1 MSSASSVD
9 RFRPATVWKT
19 MSQDRRVEA
28 ARAFW
33 ADGQAAEQHAEAI
46 LAIAGHLKFRPKSAA
61 ALPIDRRARY
71 LAGLPAMPEAVAAR
85 LLIAWHLERQRPMMG
100 AFLDALGITHE
111 NGLINEEVKP
121 PDTDRLA
128 SAAKTLAAS
137 YPPEDVTLYFSAL
150 ISQDPDTW
158 GGLSDHV

>member
-1 MSSASSVD
+1 MSAPPSPD
-9 RFRPATVWKT
+9 RFRPAKIWKT

-33 ADGQAAEQHAEAI
+33 ADDHAAEQHAEAI

-71 LAGLPAMPEAVAAR
+71 LAGLPSMPDTVAAR

-111 NGLINEEVKP
+111 NGLINEEVEAP
-121 PDTDRLA
+121 ETNRLA
-128 SAAKTLAAS
+128 SAAKTLAAN
-137 YPPEDVTLYFSAL
+137 YPAEDVTLYFSAL

-158 GGLSDHV
+158 AGLSDYA